1 MCGVVPSFL
10 SGIPRRYRLRDR
22 VGRCRRIDRARC
34 DRSGLTTANPR
45 SLDSCFATPGGRQP
59 IPWAPGQGYFGDLNL
74 VCRSLGYVV
83 TYRPAWRASSGQNW
97 PFVRRL
103 DLGCH
108 GRVRL
113 RVLGVEAQRPR
124 KPSPRGSQSHGC
136 YPLEPPPQD
145 QAVSAV
151 FRWIR
156 TACRRGQKSP
166 ESPRMNPPQW
176 Q

>member
-1 MCGVVPSFL
+1 MSSAMCGVVPSFL

-83 TYRPAWRASSGQNW
+83 TYRPVWRASSGQNW

-113 RVLGVEAQRPR
+113 RVLGWKRNDLESHLHGAHSLTGATRWSHHRKIRPFQRFFAGFGLPAGEARKAPNRP
-124 KPSPRGSQSHGC
+124 
-136 YPLEPPPQD
+136 E
-145 QAVSAV
+145 
-151 FRWIR
+151 
-156 TACRRGQKSP
+156 
-166 ESPRMNPPQW
+166 
-176 Q
+176 